1 MKMTNLEIYNYAK
14 NITEAFRDFQDYI
27 PVKVNFYIQKNKTTL
42 TTLAQQ
48 IEQAR
53 MEIIRNAGIL
63 NEENGQ
69 YTIPD
74 EKMSQVQQELVDLFD
89 LEQEVDIYK
98 ISIDSFP
105 EELTLTTRQMEALM
119 FMIE

>member
-1 MKMTNLEIYNYAK
+1 MKITNFNIYNYAQ
-14 NITEAFRDFQDYI
+14 NITEAFRDFQGYI

-53 MEIIRNAGIL
+53 MEIIRNAGVL

-74 EKMSQVQQELVDLFD
+74 EKMNQVQKELVDLFD